1 MKDFKKMPKMACGGG
16 VKKMQAGGSAIAD
29 KIINGNSSLA
39 NKIMGSEQDFDKKV
53 NLDRT
58 HPKYIVKSPVLNE
71 KFGMPEETQLKYK
84 ERRMTPV
91 EVPVKQTE
99 KGMGLLKRGGK
110 VKRGNKKK

>member
-16 VKKMQAGGSAIAD
+16 VGKYETGGSVLAD
-29 KIINGNSSLA
+29 KIRNERPSFA
-39 NKIMGSEQDFDKKV
+39 NKMMNSEEDFDKKV

-58 HPKYIVKSPVLNE
+58 NPKYTVKSPALNQ

-84 ERRMTPV
+84 ERSMTPV
-91 EVPVKQTE
+91 EMPVKQTE

-110 VKRGNKKK
+110 VTKKKK

>member
-16 VKKMQAGGSAIAD
+16 VKKMQTGGSALAD
-29 KIINGNSSLA
+29 QIRNEKPSLA
-39 NKIMGSEQDFDKKV
+39 NKMMNSEQDFDKKV

-58 HPKYIVKSPVLNE
+58 NPKYIARSPVLNE

-91 EVPVKQTE
+91 EMPVKQTE

-110 VKRGNKKK
+110 VIKKK

>member
-16 VKKMQAGGSAIAD
+16 VKKMQSGGSALAD
-29 KIINGNSSLA
+29 QIRNEKPSLA
-39 NKIMGSEQDFDKKV
+39 NKMLNSEQDLDKKV

-58 HPKYIVKSPVLNE
+58 NPKYIAKSPVLNE

-91 EVPVKQTE
+91 EMPVKP
-99 KGMGLLKRGGK
+99 MGNGAGTFLKRGGK
-110 VKRGNKKK
+110 VNKKK